1 LRRVSLLSFER
12 GLESITGGR
21 VACSCLEPLTD
32 HNIIQSYFIYTLFT
46 ASVASILAAARAVKD
61 TTGGVLFIVKNY
73 TGDRL
78 NHGMAVEKANLEGIE
93 AAMVVVAD
101 DCALPREKGITGS
114 RGVAG
119 K

>member
-1 LRRVSLLSFER
+1 LRRVSLLSFDNR
-12 GLESITGGR
+12 LMKWCFFLSR
-21 VACSCLEPLTD
+21 AFD
-32 HNIIQSYFIYTLFT
+32 HIILFRPYFIYTVFT